1 MSKKDKE
8 LKKGDKV
15 LCYSDAGFGGPVTTE
30 EVVNVTTEYNGIT
43 GRPYAVIHLKGN
55 RQFNFSTGK
64 AITEPLGFSI
74 RKI

>member
-8 LKKGDKV
+8 IKKGDKV
-15 LCYSDAGFGGPVTTE
+15 LCYSDKGFSEATEE
-30 EVVNVTTEYNGIT
+30 EVVNVTTEHSGIT
-43 GRPYAVIHLKGN
+43 GRPYTVIHLKGN